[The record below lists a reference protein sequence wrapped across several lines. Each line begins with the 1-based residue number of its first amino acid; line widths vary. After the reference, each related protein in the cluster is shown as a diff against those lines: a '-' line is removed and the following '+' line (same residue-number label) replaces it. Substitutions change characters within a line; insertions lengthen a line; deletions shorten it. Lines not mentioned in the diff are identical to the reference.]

1 MTKNLSG
8 SYGLQLAHCH
18 GLLAGRQTRLED
30 TGLCGSVRA
39 ANVSH
44 PHANCQLSCTPKT
57 VSWNWEG
64 EPFFLLQICN
74 VPAEPLIIL
83 NELAKEN
90 VYRIKYLIT
99 KQGKKRIDLE
109 LRGNK
114 LITATCNIY
123 SFMSIFFHSLFYAH
137 WV

>member
-90 VYRIKYLIT
+90 VYRIDP
-99 KQGKKRIDLE
+99 G
-109 LRGNK
+109 RGNQEE
-114 LITATCNIY
+114 
-123 SFMSIFFHSLFYAH
+123 SIFKGKLGRSEREKERDGRRLLQISF
-137 WV
+137 